1 MASMNETVERL
12 NSLVEVY
19 ESCAEGNFRPVESAK
34 KAEALSKAIK
44 AMELLPQIIDILDT
58 CEKTTE
64 YVGTAMKCRELIQK
78 AKELI
83 EGGIH
88 KDNNEKV

>member
-1 MASMNETVERL
+1 MNETIERL
-12 NSLVEVY
+12 KSLVEVY

-64 YVGTAMKCRELIQK
+64 YSGYAKTCRILIQK
-78 AKELI
+78 AKGVL
-83 EGGIH
+83 GDG
-88 KDNNEKV
+88 